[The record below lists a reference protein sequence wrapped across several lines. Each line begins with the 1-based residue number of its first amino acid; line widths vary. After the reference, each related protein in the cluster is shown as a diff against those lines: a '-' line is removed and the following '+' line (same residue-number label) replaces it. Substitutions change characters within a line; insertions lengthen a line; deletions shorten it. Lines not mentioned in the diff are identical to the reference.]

1 MNDNYIR
8 EIQSLRGI
16 AVILVFLF
24 HINQELFTYGFIGVD
39 IFFVISGFVISKI
52 IYEKLEIGNF
62 SFKNFFVSRILRL
75 IPALFFMV
83 LIVSFLIL
91 LTYQLQANPDT
102 QINTGLISL
111 LGLSNF
117 YLLFVKNDY
126 FNSFDENVF
135 EHTWSLAI
143 EFQFYLIYPFFLFFL
158 YKFIKTR
165 INLYLYLLTII
176 IIFFL
181 TYNLVYDHEF
191 FYNTEFRIWEFF
203 IGCITFFFF
212 KKKFFKSNFLILLS
226 LLFFL
231 IFIYTKVIFYLIIFI
246 CFFTAFIILNFGN
259 FYYLKLILNSKILS
273 YMGNISYSLYL
284 WHLPVIFF
292 ASIFFI
298 DLDYYFFSIIFSLI
312 LSVASFYFIEKPIRN
327 NHFIKDFFLKNILTF
342 KKTIFVGLIV
352 ILALF
357 YVDNKNLRNQILYNQ
372 AKFYESISSSFKLFN
387 SDNIE
392 FNNVKDLTCHEK
404 YDFNIL
410 KKDCFKNNNSKNL
423 IYFFGD
429 SSMHDY
435 YFSFRSF
442 NSKSD
447 QIFSSYN
454 NSSFWKPI
462 GFKTPRIHFSEK
474 IDLFTKKYEKIF
486 LILSFNH
493 KRNHELFNRND
504 SYFINQKQV
513 YLKFANSLPK
523 NVKIIFIKDTPH
535 YKYGDKQCFML
546 ANYSLSFFKDNNNE
560 NKCDHSIKNISKKM
574 KNINKLF
581 QNLDKLENLDI
592 VDLDSYFCEGN
603 VCSFYKKI
611 ESQNIPKKV
620 DGTHLTLLAS
630 KDIAIYFNKKLNEYL
645 ND

>member
-203 IGCITFFFF
+203 IGCITFFF
-212 KKKFFKSNFLILLS
+212 L
-226 LLFFL
+226 
-231 IFIYTKVIFYLIIFI
+231 
-246 CFFTAFIILNFGN
+246 
-259 FYYLKLILNSKILS
+259 
-273 YMGNISYSLYL
+273 
-284 WHLPVIFF
+284 
-292 ASIFFI
+292 
-298 DLDYYFFSIIFSLI
+298 
-312 LSVASFYFIEKPIRN
+312 
-327 NHFIKDFFLKNILTF
+327 
-342 KKTIFVGLIV
+342 
-352 ILALF
+352 
-357 YVDNKNLRNQILYNQ
+357 
-372 AKFYESISSSFKLFN
+372 
-387 SDNIE
+387 
-392 FNNVKDLTCHEK
+392 
-404 YDFNIL
+404 
-410 KKDCFKNNNSKNL
+410 
-423 IYFFGD
+423 
-429 SSMHDY
+429 
-435 YFSFRSF
+435 
-442 NSKSD
+442 
-447 QIFSSYN
+447 
-454 NSSFWKPI
+454 
-462 GFKTPRIHFSEK
+462 
-474 IDLFTKKYEKIF
+474 
-486 LILSFNH
+486 
-493 KRNHELFNRND
+493 
-504 SYFINQKQV
+504 
-513 YLKFANSLPK
+513 
-523 NVKIIFIKDTPH
+523 
-535 YKYGDKQCFML
+535 
-546 ANYSLSFFKDNNNE
+546 
-560 NKCDHSIKNISKKM
+560 
-574 KNINKLF
+574 
-581 QNLDKLENLDI
+581 
-592 VDLDSYFCEGN
+592 
-603 VCSFYKKI
+603 
-611 ESQNIPKKV
+611 
-620 DGTHLTLLAS
+620 
-630 KDIAIYFNKKLNEYL
+630 
-645 ND
+645 